1 MSLEGE
7 VSLRKLYFAFLAV
20 VVWIALQ
27 PAANAQAIPNQVLSL
42 YPRES
47 GEITFLDVRALR
59 NSPNYSELRTKVLP
73 ERFRQLADWTK
84 YIGVD
89 FDTEVYQL
97 SWAFLP
103 AAEGEQVGMVGI
115 AEGNFT
121 TSEIQ
126 KLAKERKLPTY
137 RHAGYLVLNLGK
149 NDQGRE
155 FVFAFPD
162 PNTAIFGFRDIT
174 EQILDRRASAGA
186 SLADNRPLMD
196 LIRSLNGKS
205 PVWIAMDSRF
215 TLLAVQ
221 QMLPEVSR
229 VPGFETLA
237 ARLQSSSLQ
246 FQLSD
251 GLRGTAAVRCQTG
264 SDALVVA
271 KLLQAAVTY
280 QAFRLNET
288 QPDLA
293 KVLGELRLNQQD
305 ERVELALTIAQA
317 NLTSLIQSNSLTI
330 KF

>member
-1 MSLEGE
+1 MK
-7 VSLRKLYFAFLAV
+7 KLFFAAGIFA
-20 VVWIALQ
+20 ALCAFASA
-27 PAANAQAIPNQVLSL
+27 PAAAQAIPNQVLSL
-42 YPRES
+42 YPREA
-47 GEITFLDVRALR
+47 GEITFLDVRSLR
-59 NSPNYSELRTKVLP
+59 NAPNYAEMKTKVLP
-73 ERFRQLADWTK
+73 ERFRQLAEWTK

-103 AAEGEQVGMVGI
+103 AAEGEQVGMIGV
-115 AEGNFT
+115 AEGNFP
-121 TSEIQ
+121 TSDIQ
-126 KLAKERKLPTY
+126 RLAKERKLPNY
-137 RHAGYLVLNLGK
+137 RHAGFLVLNLGK

-162 PNTAIFGFRDIT
+162 PTTALFGFRDIT
-174 EQILDRRASAGA
+174 EQILDRRVSSGA
-186 SLADNRPLMD
+186 NLMDNRLLMD

-229 VPGFETLA
+229 VPGFDTLA
-237 ARLQSSSLQ
+237 ARLQTASLQ
-246 FQLSD
+246 LQLSD

-280 QAFRLNET
+280 QAFRMNET

-293 KVLGELRLNQQD
+293 KVLNDLRLNQTD
-305 ERVELALTIAQA
+305 DRVELALTIAQA
-317 NLTSLIQSNSLTI
+317 DLNTLIEKNSLAL

>member
-1 MSLEGE
+1 
-7 VSLRKLYFAFLAV
+7 
-20 VVWIALQ
+20 
-27 PAANAQAIPNQVLSL
+27 
-42 YPRES
+42 
-47 GEITFLDVRALR
+47 
-59 NSPNYSELRTKVLP
+59 
-73 ERFRQLADWTK
+73 
-84 YIGVD
+84 
-89 FDTEVYQL
+89 
-97 SWAFLP
+97 
-103 AAEGEQVGMVGI
+103 
-115 AEGNFT
+115 
-121 TSEIQ
+121 
-126 KLAKERKLPTY
+126 
-137 RHAGYLVLNLGK
+137 
-149 NDQGRE
+149 
-155 FVFAFPD
+155 
-162 PNTAIFGFRDIT
+162 
-174 EQILDRRASAGA
+174 
-186 SLADNRPLMD
+186 MD

-237 ARLQSSSLQ
+237 ARLQNSSLQ

-305 ERVELALTIAQA
+305 ERVELALSIAQA
-317 NLTSLIQSNSLTI
+317 NLTTLIQSNSLTI